1 MTGMRLLKLAAVAA
15 ILTLLVLMLG
25 PFGGLEKSTGV
36 SDKVGHVVAF
46 GVITG
51 SLAVLRPRWS
61 LPLNAGAAL
70 AIGVGVEILQGLTGR
85 DADIADVF
93 ADMAGIALATFVLMS
108 DRTVRFR
115 ASIP

>member
-15 ILTLLVLMLG
+15 ILILLTLMLG
-25 PFGGLEKSTGV
+25 PFGAAEARIG
-36 SDKVGHVVAF
+36 SDKLGHIVAF
-46 GVITG
+46 AVIAG

-61 LPLNAGAAL
+61 LPVVACAAF
-70 AIGVGVEILQGLTGR
+70 AIGVAVEIIQGLTGR

-108 DRTVRFR
+108 SMAMRFR
-115 ASIP
+115 ARIP